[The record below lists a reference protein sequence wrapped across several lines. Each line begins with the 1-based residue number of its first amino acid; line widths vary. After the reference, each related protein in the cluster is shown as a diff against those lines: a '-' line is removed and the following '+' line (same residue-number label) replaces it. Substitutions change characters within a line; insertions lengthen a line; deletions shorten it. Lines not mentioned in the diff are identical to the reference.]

1 MRFTDVAEN
10 TWYYDGIKYA
20 YDNGIMNGVGS
31 GKFEPHADTTRGMI
45 VTMLARME
53 GVDTSSGKIWYEA
66 GQKWAMENG
75 ISDGTNMTGRITRE
89 QLATIL
95 YRYTKLK
102 GYDVSKTTS
111 LDGFSDAGTVSS
123 YAVDAMRWAVAADL
137 VKGAGGK
144 LDPQGAATRAQV
156 ATILMRFSQKIEK

>member
-1 MRFTDVAEN
+1 
-10 TWYYDGIKYA
+10 
-20 YDNGIMNGVGS
+20 MNGVGN
-31 GKFEPHADTTRGMI
+31 GKFAPHADTTRGMI

-75 ISDGTNMTGRITRE
+75 ISDGTNMAGRITRE

-95 YRYTKLK
+95 YRYAKLK
-102 GYDVSKTTS
+102 GYDVSKTAS
-111 LDGFSDAGTVSS
+111 LDGFSDAGAVSS

-144 LDPQGAATRAQV
+144 LDPQGTATRAQV